1 MEGLKEKPWV
11 PSINPA
17 DFVDRVQGKLPL
29 VVQPDQA
36 RYCPKFA
43 LPPGFWQLDDLPSTS
58 RLRDGEML
66 GKWVG
71 VSDLPPG
78 RVLAVSCGVSVHS
91 GTVQWMCPC
100 GVGYAAHTV
109 GKDGGNE

>member
-1 MEGLKEKPWV
+1 MCMEGLKVKPWV

-66 GKWVG
+66 GM
-71 VSDLPPG
+71 
-78 RVLAVSCGVSVHS
+78 AVRSFVTILSFF
-91 GTVQWMCPC
+91 
-100 GVGYAAHTV
+100 
-109 GKDGGNE
+109 